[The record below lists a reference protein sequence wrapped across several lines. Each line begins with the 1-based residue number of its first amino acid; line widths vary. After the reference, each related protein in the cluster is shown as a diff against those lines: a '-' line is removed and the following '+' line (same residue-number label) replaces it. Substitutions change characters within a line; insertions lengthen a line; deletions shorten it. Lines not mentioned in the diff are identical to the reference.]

1 MSHTTVALS
10 RPDPVWALGLPLA
23 PFTMRETVEAVGGLI
38 ERGQPSFFITANL
51 NYAML
56 TDRDP
61 ELPGVNRRAAFVVA
75 DGMPLLWAAKAGGRP
90 LPERIA
96 GSDLIFSLAA
106 EAAANG
112 WRVFLVGGREGVAAE
127 AARRLCDRY
136 PGLTVVGIEV
146 PPFRHLSPAEEAG
159 LFARVR
165 AAKPDLLIG
174 AFSQPF
180 GEKWLAA
187 NVSKL
192 GVPACV
198 QLGASLDFVAG
209 RVKRCPPLVARLGL
223 EWAFRF
229 AVEPLRLGGRYFRNG
244 WFLLRSALWRRTPSP
259 TPACRP

>member
-1 MSHTTVALS
+1 MIANP
-10 RPDPVWALGLPLA
+10 RPDPVWALGLPLV
-23 PFTMRETVEAVGGLI
+23 PFTMRQTVEAVGELI

-56 TDRDP
+56 TDRDS
-61 ELPGVNRRAAFVVA
+61 ELPDVNLRAAFVVA
-75 DGMPLLWAAKAGGRP
+75 DGMPLLWAAKAGGHP

-112 WRVFLVGGREGVAAE
+112 WRVFLIGGREGVAAE

-136 PGLTVVGIEV
+136 PGLTIVGIEV
-146 PPFRHLSPAEEAG
+146 PPFRQQSPAEAENM
-159 LFARVR
+159 FARIR
-165 AAKPDLLIG
+165 STKPDLLIG

-187 NVSKL
+187 NLSKI

-198 QLGASLDFVAG
+198 QLGASFDFVAG
-209 RVKRCPPLVARLGL
+209 RVKRCPPLIARLGL

-229 AVEPLRLGGRYFRNG
+229 AVEPLRLGGRYFQNG
-244 WFLLRSALWRRTPSP
+244 WFLLWNVLWRRTPS
-259 TPACRP
+259 TQPACRP